1 MRINAFLFSV
11 VLFQFLPLVGIAY
24 GQKTP
29 EVADFRIDSDIY
41 DDERKPPLYSIQ
53 TIFCAGQYIE
63 LDDKN
68 GRVTVVDP
76 GKGRVTILDSKQKA
90 LVHLEMQSLENQLN
104 HVLESMTPAQ
114 QKKFKSDGIT
124 YFEADNFIT
133 IGNEWFRYK
142 FRAVTPS
149 NPNIAISYGDF
160 ANWTAR
166 VNALHYKAPQFIR
179 MELNQLLIDQRQL
192 PVELRRYTMLPPS
205 PTEPKGKT
213 EEIIARL
220 ILKDSLSNNDRTR
233 VANVL
238 KSMTEFKPTTEK
250 EFFR

>member
-1 MRINAFLFSV
+1 MRITALLFSV
-11 VLFQFLPLVGIAY
+11 VLLQFLPMAGIAHS
-24 GQKTP
+24 QEKSELT
-29 EVADFRIDSDIY
+29 DFRIDSDIY

-90 LVHLEMQSLENQLN
+90 LVHLEMHALENQLN
-104 HVLESMTPAQ
+104 LVQAGMTPAQ
-114 QKKFKSDGIT
+114 QKKFMWNGTPAIGT
-124 YFEADNFIT
+124 DNFVT
-133 IGNEWFRYK
+133 VGNEWFQYK
-142 FRAVTPS
+142 FRTVTPT

-166 VNALHYKAPQFIR
+166 VNALYYKAPQFIR

-192 PVELRRYTMLPPS
+192 PAELRRFTMIPPS
-205 PTEPKGKT
+205 PAEPNGKT

-233 VANVL
+233 VATVQ
-238 KSMTEFKPTTEK
+238 KTMTEFKPTTEK

>member
-1 MRINAFLFSV
+1 MRNNESLFGLILFPFLLV
-11 VLFQFLPLVGIAY
+11 VGVAL
-24 GQKTP
+24 GQENPDLT
-29 EVADFRIDSDIY
+29 DFRIDSDIY

-53 TIFCAGQYIE
+53 TIFCAGQYFE

-90 LVHLEMQSLENQLN
+90 LVHLEMHALENQLN
-104 HVLESMTPAQ
+104 RVLDGLTPAQ
-114 QKKFKSDGIT
+114 QRKFMWNGTPTIG
-124 YFEADNFIT
+124 ADNFFT
-133 IGNEWFRYK
+133 IGNESFRYK
-142 FRAVTPS
+142 FRAVTPT

-166 VNALHYKAPQFIR
+166 VNALYYKAPQFIR

-192 PVELRRYTMLPPS
+192 PVELRRYTMVPPS
-205 PTEPKGKT
+205 PTEPNGKT

-233 VANVL
+233 VATVL

>member
-24 GQKTP
+24 GQKPP

-142 FRAVTPS
+142 FRVVTPS

-192 PVELRRYTMLPPS
+192 PVELRRYTTLPPS
-205 PTEPKGKT
+205 PTEPNGKT

-220 ILKDSLSNNDRTR
+220 IFKDSLSSNDRTR
-233 VANVL
+233 VANVV